1 MTSPSAAVGGRFSAR
16 CWTGRSP
23 VLARR
28 SRERGSGL
36 AGSPPLM
43 AGIRCRA
50 TACSR
55 RWPGCSA
62 ISVSC
67 GARSAGTSPPA
78 RPARSWPGS
87 RPPGEAASRATRQ
100 PLSATTPRSAASS
113 VASPDSTG
121 TLDATRLLARSR
133 ELLQQPVL
141 VTGATGFVGANVTRA
156 LVDAGARVHV
166 TLQASSST
174 WRLAD
179 VIGRVQTHVAGLT
192 DTEALER
199 TFEAVRPGVV
209 LHLATPRVSHESA
222 RARFVEVTVLGAA
235 NLLRLSREFGVQ
247 RVVVTGSSLEYGP
260 SDTPLTEDASLEP
273 TTVHGVAKAAASLL
287 WQQAARD
294 RGMPVCVLRLF
305 HVYGPWESRHRL
317 LPSAIRAGLDGVP
330 LPLTAGGGARDWVFV
345 DDVVDAIVRAVGFES
360 RGEIINVGSGREYSN
375 DAVVACVA

>member
-1 MTSPSAAVGGRFSAR
+1 
-16 CWTGRSP
+16 
-23 VLARR
+23 
-28 SRERGSGL
+28 
-36 AGSPPLM
+36 
-43 AGIRCRA
+43 
-50 TACSR
+50 
-55 RWPGCSA
+55 
-62 ISVSC
+62 
-67 GARSAGTSPPA
+67 
-78 RPARSWPGS
+78 
-87 RPPGEAASRATRQ
+87 
-100 PLSATTPRSAASS
+100 

-141 VTGATGFVGANVTRA
+141 VTGATGFVGANVVRT

-199 TFEAVRPGVV
+199 TFEAVQPGVV

-317 LPSAIRAGLDGVP
+317 LPSAIRAALNGVP

-345 DDVVDAIVRAVGFES
+345 DDVVDAIVRAVGSEG
-360 RGEIINVGSGREYSN
+360 RGEIINVGSGCEYSN
-375 DAVVACVA
+375 DAVVACVAKALGRPLRIESGAFRPRPGEAPHRRADRDKAARLLGWEPQISLEQGIARTIEWFGSHPSAWSAPDDAPPAVI